1 LWIHLSNGFLWE
13 HDSGEEEGDGGER
26 ERGIGERRG
35 RERTYMCGKRE
46 EDRKR
51 SERERDYYEPSSPQ
65 QPPLCGCVGG
75 CVMARQLIL
84 SQCVIEKT

>member
-1 LWIHLSNGFLWE
+1 MRK
-13 HDSGEEEGDGGER
+13 GE
-26 ERGIGERRG
+26 
-35 RERTYMCGKRE
+35 RERTYMCGKRV

-51 SERERDYYEPSSPQ
+51 SERERHYYEPSSPE
-65 QPPLCGCVGG
+65 QPPLVCTCVCAWVGG